1 MSGVI
6 ATRPPDYALPG
17 RVSPPRGPWLMG
29 GKRVADLM
37 AALLLAVPLL
47 PLLALAAVAIR
58 LDSPGPA
65 LFRQWRVGCGGR
77 PFVIYKLR
85 TMRTDVSGPALTM
98 TGDPR
103 ITRLGR
109 LLRRTSIDELP
120 QVLNILKGDM
130 SFIGPRPEVPS
141 VLEAEW
147 TEEQRD
153 VLAVRPGLSGWAQIH
168 GRDDLPLETKLAYDL
183 EYVRDPGLLR
193 DLRILLATPG
203 LLISGRGIK

>member
-65 LFRQWRVGCGGR
+65 LFRQWRVGRGGR

>member
-29 GKRVADLM
+29 GKRIADLM

-65 LFRQWRVGCGGR
+65 LFRQWRVGRGGR

>member
-1 MSGVI
+1 MPQVMPP
-6 ATRPPDYALPG
+6 RPADYPLPG
-17 RVSPPRGPWLMG
+17 HVVPRRGPWLLA
-29 GKRVADLM
+29 GKRLADVL
-37 AALLLAVPLL
+37 AALVLGVVVLPLLLLA
-47 PLLALAAVAIR
+47 ALAIR

-65 LFRQWRVGCGGR
+65 LFLQWRVGRGGR

-85 TMRTDVSGPALTM
+85 TMRTGVAGPALTV

-109 LLRRTSIDELP
+109 VLRRTSLDELP
-120 QVLNILKGDM
+120 QILNILKGDM

-141 VLEAEW
+141 ILETEW
-147 TEEQRD
+147 TLAQRD

-168 GRDDLPLETKLAYDL
+168 GRDDLPLEQKLAYDL
-183 EYVRDPGLLR
+183 EYVRDPGFLR

-203 LLISGRGIK
+203 LLLSGRGIK